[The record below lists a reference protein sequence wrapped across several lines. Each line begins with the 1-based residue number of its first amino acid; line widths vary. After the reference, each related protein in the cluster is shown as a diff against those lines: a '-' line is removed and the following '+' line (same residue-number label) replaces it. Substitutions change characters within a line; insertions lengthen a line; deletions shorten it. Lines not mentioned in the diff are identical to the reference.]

1 MTRKKKKAA
10 RFGCR
15 ILFYLYIILIF
26 YFVLLSGRYGRETGY
41 ETSHVNLVLFKEIKR
56 FWMYRSLLTP
66 EAFITNLVGNVFAF
80 SPFGFLLPA
89 MTEKKR
95 GFIKV
100 VVGTFLFSFLIE
112 SCQFIF
118 KVGVFDVDDLL
129 LNTVGGLIGYIIYT
143 FGYKISVTIYRRR

>member
-26 YFVLLSGRYGRETGY
+26 YFVLLSERYGRETGY

-100 VVGTFLFSFLIE
+100 VVGTFYSVFSSKAANLFLKLGFLMWM
-112 SCQFIF
+112 
-118 KVGVFDVDDLL
+118 
-129 LNTVGGLIGYIIYT
+129 IY
-143 FGYKISVTIYRRR
+143 Y

>member
-1 MTRKKKKAA
+1 MTGKKKKAA
-10 RFGCR
+10 RLGCR

-26 YFVLLSGRYGRETGY
+26 YFVLLSERYGRETGY
-41 ETSHVNLVLFKEIKR
+41 VTSHVNLVLFKEIKR

-66 EAFITNLVGNVFAF
+66 EAFITNLAGNVFAF
-80 SPFGFLLPA
+80 SPFGFLLPV

-100 VVGTFLFSFLIE
+100 VAGTFLFSFIIE
-112 SCQFIF
+112 ICQYIF

-129 LNTVGGLIGYIIYT
+129 LNTVGGLIGYIIY
-143 FGYKISVTIYRRR
+143 KISVTIYRRR